1 MIIINKE
8 TNKTYVFE
16 EPNKI
21 AYDGCHKIYICEDDE
36 DLKEA
41 TEIGYQIHN
50 IDELE
55 TLFNQSCLLV
65 FIHNWKLTTTP
76 VGQFEGAKF
85 IH

>member
-36 DLKEA
+36 DLKKQKKLA
-41 TEIGYQIHN
+41 IKSI
-50 IDELE
+50 ILM
-55 TLFNQSCLLV
+55 
-65 FIHNWKLTTTP
+65 NWKLYIINLAHSYLFTI
-76 VGQFEGAKF
+76 GN
-85 IH
+85 

>member
-55 TLFNQSCLLV
+55 TLFNQSCSLI
-65 FIHNWKLTTTP
+65 FHCI
-76 VGQFEGAKF
+76 F
-85 IH
+85 